1 MELMSTVRQVSAP
14 QSPACPACDR
24 SQPPPPLKGS
34 LTHPRALPAPGPGAR
49 DGLPLLCRRLQQPQ
63 QL

>member
-1 MELMSTVRQVSAP
+1 MELMSPVRQVSAP

-24 SQPPPPLKGS
+24 SQLPPPLKGS
-34 LTHPRALPAPGPGAR
+34 LTHPCALPALGPVGCN
-49 DGLPLLCRRLQQPQ
+49 GLPLLHRRLRQPQ